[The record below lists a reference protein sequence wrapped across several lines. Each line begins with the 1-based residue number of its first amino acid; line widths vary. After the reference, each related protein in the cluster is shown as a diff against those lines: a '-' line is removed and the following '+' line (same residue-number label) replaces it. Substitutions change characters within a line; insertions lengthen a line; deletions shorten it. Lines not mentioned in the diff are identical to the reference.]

1 MRCFIMKDYD
11 KRIKQAKQLIENA
24 DYVIIGAG
32 AGLSTAGGFEY
43 SGENFEKHFKDF
55 IDKYGFRDMY
65 SAGFYPFAT
74 EEERWAYW
82 SRYVYVNRYLQTEP
96 NKVYSALY
104 ELVKN
109 KDYFVI
115 TTNVDHQFQ
124 IAGFDKQRLFYTQGD
139 YGLFQCSVPCHNK
152 TYDNKE
158 LILKMV
164 ESQKDMKI
172 PSELVPK
179 CPVCGNLME
188 MNLRADDKFVQD
200 DGWYAHAT
208 AYQDFIDKTK
218 GKKVVLIEIGVGYNT
233 PVIIKYPFE
242 RMTYFDKNTHLIRIN
257 KDYAVCSD
265 EIKDKTVLFD
275 EKINDILQDIA

>member
-1 MRCFIMKDYD
+1 MNKDYQQ
-11 KRIKQAKQLIENA
+11 RIKQAKELIDSA

-43 SGENFEKHFKDF
+43 SGENFNKHFKDF
-55 IDKYGFRDMY
+55 GKKYGFKDMY
-65 SAGFYPFAT
+65 SGGFYPYAT
-74 EEERWAYW
+74 PEERWAYW
-82 SRYVYVNRYLQTEP
+82 SRYVYVNRYLHTQP
-96 NKVYSALY
+96 NKVYAALF

-152 TYDNKE
+152 TYDNKD

-164 ESQKDMKI
+164 ETQKDMKV
-172 PSELVPK
+172 PTSLLPK
-179 CPVCGNLME
+179 CPVCGKPMV

-200 DGWYAHAT
+200 EGWYKHAT
-208 AYQDFIDKTK
+208 AYQNFIDKTK

-242 RMTYFDKNTHLIRIN
+242 KMTYFNNNTYLIRLN
-257 KDYAVCSD
+257 KDYAICSD
-265 EIKDKTVLFD
+265 KIKDKTILFNED
-275 EKINDILQDIA
+275 VNNILKSLL